1 MATTKQSKGYFGRYG
16 GQYVPEMLVPALEEL
31 EAAYERYREDAEF
44 RQELEYYYRE
54 YVGRPTALT
63 FCPRFSEM
71 CNGAR
76 IYLKREDL
84 CHTGSHK
91 LNNCMGQA
99 LLARRMKKPRLI
111 AETGAGQHGVATAT
125 VAALFDLE
133 CVVYMG
139 EIDTVRQ
146 ALNVFRMKLL
156 GTTVEP
162 VTSGTQTLKD
172 AINEA
177 IRDWITYVDTTYYVF
192 GSVAGPHPYPTMVA
206 DFQSVVGRETREQ
219 CLAKEGRLPT
229 KVVACVGGGSNAIG
243 IFRTFIPDEE
253 VALIGV
259 EGGGLGLAGDDHA
272 ASLCAGTYGV
282 LHGAASYILQDEDG
296 QIKGTHSV
304 SAGLDYPGV
313 GPEHAL
319 LHDTG
324 RATYAAATDDEALEA
339 FCALSEQEGIIPAL
353 ESAHAVA
360 WPLRNKDKLTSE
372 DIVIINLSGRG
383 DKDVEE
389 ARRVLEGRK
398 GPAQS

>member
-1 MATTKQSKGYFGRYG
+1 MATAKQSKGYFGRYG

-31 EAAYERYREDAEF
+31 EAAYETYREDAEF
-44 RQELEYYYRE
+44 RQELEHYYRE

-99 LLARRMKKPRLI
+99 LLARRMHKPRLI
-111 AETGAGQHGVATAT
+111 AETGAGQHGVAAAT

-162 VTSGTQTLKD
+162 VMSGTKTLKD

-206 DFQSVVGRETREQ
+206 DFQSVVGREAREQ

-229 KVVACVGGGSNAIG
+229 KVVACVGGGSNAMG

-253 VALIGV
+253 VALVGV

-319 LHDTG
+319 LHDTH
-324 RATYAAATDDEALEA
+324 RATYTAATDDEALEA
-339 FCALSEQEGIIPAL
+339 FCVLSETEGIIPAL

-360 WPLRNKDKLTSE
+360 WPLRNKDTLTSE
-372 DIVIINLSGRG
+372 DIVIVNLSGRG

-389 ARRVLEGRK
+389 ARRVLEERK
-398 GPAQS
+398 GTTQS